1 MEMMLAFSLMTLF
14 LTSSLALS
22 ESMRQLR
29 TQGVRELE
37 DLDKQL
43 PTLSSMKS
51 DYASEW
57 GRDSCSSSF
66 AFNSESIF
74 HNSPVSGT
82 DMEVRD
88 GVAYITS
95 DSNVQNLPDFYIVDM
110 NVPEFPSIISSLNT
124 GPGLSALEIAGHYI
138 YAANAG
144 STNQLQVIDIS
155 DRNSPKLVTTLKL
168 PLPNASSTAPFAT
181 AIFYSKGLIYLGTK
195 KWDGKEFSIIDVSV
209 PSSPRYAGGFEIDS
223 QVNDIY
229 VVDGYAYIADS
240 DMAQMRVLDVKNPT
254 DIKQVNS
261 FSPSGWQTQIGEVLA
276 YFEGGLTLGRTTG
289 GFNVTTN
296 HEIFLLSTTSPA
308 SQSVIKNSHDIPGGV
323 YGMVLRPPY
332 VYMVTKFPSK
342 EFRIWDMDASEIVF
356 ELSLDFSPSALSCDG
371 NNLYII

>member
-22 ESMRQLR
+22 ATMKNLR
-29 TQGVRELE
+29 ATAVKELE
-37 DLDKQL
+37 NLEKEL
-43 PTLSSMKS
+43 PNMSSIKS

-57 GRDSCSSSF
+57 GRDSCSPSF
-66 AFNSESIF
+66 AFNSENIF

-82 DMEVRD
+82 DMEVR
-88 GVAYITS
+88 GGMAYITS
-95 DSNVQNLPDFYIVDM
+95 DSSIQSAPDFYIVDM
-110 NVPEFPSIISSLNT
+110 DVLEFPSIISSLNT
-124 GPGLSALEIAGHYI
+124 GPGLSALEVAGHYI

-155 DRNSPKLVTTLKL
+155 DRNSPKLTATLKL

-181 AIFYSKGLIYLGTK
+181 AIFYSKGMIYLGTK
-195 KWDGKEFSIIDVSV
+195 KWEGKEFAIIDVSI
-209 PSSPRYAGGFEIDS
+209 PSSPVYAGGFEISS

-240 DMAQMRVLDVKNPT
+240 DMEQVRILDVKNLT

-276 YFEGGLTLGRTTG
+276 YFEGKLALGRTTG
-289 GFNVTTN
+289 GFNVTAN
-296 HEIFLLSTTSPA
+296 HEIFLLSTTSPT
-308 SQSVIKNSHDIPGGV
+308 SQSIIENSHDIPGGV
-323 YGMVLRPPY
+323 YGIVLRPPY
-332 VYMVTKFPSK
+332 VYIMTKSPEK
-342 EFRIWDMDASEIVF
+342 EFQIWDSDSYQIVF
-356 ELSLDFSPSALSCDG
+356 EMPVDFPPSALSCDG